1 MRYISRMVTGTSAKF
16 GRLFYIVIDYVGKFF
31 QIFVARGRV
40 VGQNS
45 NFLIF
50 VFDASSLSDV
60 TLSTVQPAKHH
71 PRHAPT
77 TPITPSV
84 EEFYDNNNATPLIVE
99 RPIYGKIVNTC
110 LTNNFGLQK
119 RILFKLCRDLGDIEE
134 DFRTDFC

>member
-1 MRYISRMVTGTSAKF
+1 MRYISGMVQAIIAKF
-16 GRLFYIVIDYVGKFF
+16 GTLFGNIVGHVGKNF

-45 NFLIF
+45 NFEIF

-77 TPITPSV
+77 TPITQSV
-84 EEFYDNNNATPLIVE
+84 EEFYDQITLL
-99 RPIYGKIVNTC
+99 R
-110 LTNNFGLQK
+110 
-119 RILFKLCRDLGDIEE
+119 
-134 DFRTDFC
+134 

>member
-1 MRYISRMVTGTSAKF
+1 MRYISGSIKATEAKF
-16 GRLFYIVIDYVGKFF
+16 GRQFYIVVGYVRKFF

-45 NFLIF
+45 IFLIF

-84 EEFYDNNNATPLIVE
+84 EEFNNNNISLL
-99 RPIYGKIVNTC
+99 R
-110 LTNNFGLQK
+110 
-119 RILFKLCRDLGDIEE
+119 
-134 DFRTDFC
+134 

>member
-1 MRYISRMVTGTSAKF
+1 MRYISEMATATEAKF
-16 GRLFYIVIDYVGKFF
+16 GTLFCIVVGYVVKFF

-84 EEFYDNNNATPLIVE
+84 EEFYDQITLL
-99 RPIYGKIVNTC
+99 R
-110 LTNNFGLQK
+110 
-119 RILFKLCRDLGDIEE
+119 
-134 DFRTDFC
+134 

>member
-1 MRYISRMVTGTSAKF
+1 MRYISGMVTATEAKF
-16 GRLFYIVIDYVGKFF
+16 GRLFWIVVGYVGKFF

-60 TLSTVQPAKHH
+60 TLSTVQLAKHH

-77 TPITPSV
+77 TPITQSV
-84 EEFYDNNNATPLIVE
+84 EEFYDQITLL
-99 RPIYGKIVNTC
+99 RW
-110 LTNNFGLQK
+110 
-119 RILFKLCRDLGDIEE
+119 
-134 DFRTDFC
+134 